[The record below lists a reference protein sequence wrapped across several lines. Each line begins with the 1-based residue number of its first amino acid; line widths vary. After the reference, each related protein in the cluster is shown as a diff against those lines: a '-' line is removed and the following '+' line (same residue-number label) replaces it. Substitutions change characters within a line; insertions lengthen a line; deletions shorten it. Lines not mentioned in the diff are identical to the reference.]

1 VGKCCCTN
9 EINALKSEILGVKN
23 QRVAIDT
30 VSDRVRDLSK
40 LVADLNVSV
49 QKIDADR
56 LQQKQIDAI
65 VNGLIG
71 IRSLILEDRNRRIAT
86 SLERDI
92 FKVVVDIRRITATQD
107 GQRDIIRALAW
118 LNRDILRWLQLL
130 YQNLYRRLLEVGASI
145 VAGVVGGLA
154 LQFLAVTK
162 AIAAQGLL
170 ILRAI
175 AAMEMA
181 LKAYVTLQH
190 GITQRI
196 LLAALARLS
205 ALIGRIPTRNQCN
218 YKENSKNT
226 QCRFQKQEVKTEK
239 VNVITQEVKVVQQ
252 QVKVETKEVRVTQQQ
267 VKVETKEVDLKPL
280 ERKIEDLKRAMPTI
294 ESTKLI
300 FPQMG
305 FDCGLDV
312 EYDVETIK
320 IGNKYLKQPF
330 DLQNEIL
337 KRLYRGQH
345 CAPSKTDFDTIEYG
359 EVVEKSRSFE
369 FFPDKP
375 VGVLVFYDEIPVGRQ
390 ARLNMNEPLNYPN
403 SGWFSWVYTW
413 GTGVEVRLEYR
424 SNFLVP
430 PPGEKP
436 RGFYVSVY
444 PGYRARV
451 KAFVSRLD
459 LSEPEREVRQRYYP
473 QEWLNP

>member
-1 VGKCCCTN
+1 MGKCCCVN
-9 EINALKSEILGVKN
+9 EINALRNELIAIRKQSLATDVLSE
-23 QRVAIDT
+23 
-30 VSDRVRDLSK
+30 RVREISR

-49 QKIDADR
+49 QKVDQNR
-56 LQQKQIDAI
+56 VQQKQIDAI

-71 IRSLILEDRNRRIAT
+71 IRSLILEDRNRRLAT

-92 FKVVVDIRRITATQD
+92 WKVVVDIRRITATQD

-145 VAGVVGGLA
+145 VAGVIGGLA
-154 LQFLAVTK
+154 LQFLSITK

-175 AAMEMA
+175 AAMEMGI
-181 LKAYVTLQH
+181 KAYVTLQH
-190 GITQRI
+190 NLTQRI
-196 LLAALARLS
+196 ILAALARLS
-205 ALIGRIPTRNQCN
+205 ALISRIPTRNQCN
-218 YKENSKNT
+218 YKENSKNN
-226 QCRFQKQEVKTEK
+226 QCRFQKQEIKTER
-239 VNVITQEVKVVQQ
+239 VNVIQQEVKIVQQ
-252 QVKVETKEVRVTQQQ
+252 QVRVETKEVRVTQQQ
-267 VKVETKEVDLKPL
+267 VNVETKNVDLRSL
-280 ERKIEDLKRAMPTI
+280 ERKIDDLKRAMPTI
-294 ESTKLI
+294 ESTKLV
-300 FPQMG
+300 FPKMG
-305 FDCGLDV
+305 FDCGLDM
-312 EYDVETIK
+312 EYDIETLK

-345 CAPSKTDFDTIEYG
+345 CAPAKTDFDTIDYST
-359 EVVEKSRSFE
+359 VVEKSAAFE

-375 VGVLVFYDEIPVGRQ
+375 LGVLVFYEEIPIGRQ

-403 SGWFSWVYTW
+403 SGWFSWVYTG
-413 GTGVEVRLEYR
+413 GTGVEQRLEYR
-424 SNFLVP
+424 SNYLVP

-444 PGYRARV
+444 PGYRALVR
-451 KAFVSRLD
+451 AFVSRID
-459 LSEPEREVRQRYYP
+459 GGEPEREVRQVYYP
-473 QEWLNP
+473 PEWLNP